1 MLPGALTWRVER
13 GHRSL
18 PVGGG
23 GGAPFLC
30 ALSIPPSILPK
41 SHMCF
46 EKLPRKWLFE
56 THVASGHA

>member
-41 SHMCF
+41 SQLYFSEMVS
-46 EKLPRKWLFE
+46 KGTGK
-56 THVASGHA
+56 